1 MIKRR
6 FLRAASITLAA
17 PFFGRRAFGSEAKL
31 NEVHKGPFGSCCK
44 DLSDAMTKP
53 PNKLLFVETNQV
65 LFLTVGYVETEKGRG
80 WFDQAVIYCPFC
92 GKQLQSREEIARK
105 AHG

>member
-1 MIKRR
+1 MIKRS
-6 FLRAASITLAA
+6 FLRAVSVTLAA
-17 PFFGRRAFGSEAKL
+17 CVLGWQALGSEVKL
-31 NEVHKGPFGSCCK
+31 NEIHKGPFGSCCK

-53 PNKLLFVETNQV
+53 PNKFIFVETNNV
-65 LFLTVGYVETEKGRG
+65 LYLTIGYVQTEKGPG

-92 GKQLQSREEIARK
+92 GKQIQSREEIARK